1 MILAG
6 RPLRFMAMLLG
17 GWVTFRVL
25 LLWPYASEVTAGAI
39 RSPGAPPVT
48 ARAVI
53 ALAQPEAARVS
64 IALPPRSHRVT
75 IRIPEAAPHDA
86 RALAASVDTSA
97 GSPIASLFADLPD
110 PGRAETPTQ
119 QSPIGRVPGPT
130 GSRWTVS
137 AWLVARGEG
146 STALAPGGTL
156 GGSQAGL
163 RASWRPIRSAPAA
176 LFWRMSRPL
185 RTRGAEAALGVEVQ
199 PFARIP
205 VRAALEQRF
214 ALEDGAAEGTALSL
228 VGGVGDVPL
237 AAGFRL
243 DAYGQAG
250 IIGLHR
256 RIGFADGAA
265 SVMRPVAA
273 WREVDLALGAGVWGA
288 AQPGLSRLDVGPR
301 AELRLPI
308 ARRRVRLGIEW
319 RQRVAGNARPDSGP
333 ALTLGTDF

>member
-1 MILAG
+1 MTLAG

-17 GWVTFRVL
+17 GWVAFRVL
-25 LLWPYASEVTAGAI
+25 LLWPYASEVTAETM
-39 RSPGAPPVT
+39 RSPDAPPVT

-53 ALAQPEAARVS
+53 ALIQPEVARVS
-64 IALPPRSHRVT
+64 IALRPRSHRVT
-75 IRIPEAAPHDA
+75 IRIPDA
-86 RALAASVDTSA
+86 TPRPARSLAATA
-97 GSPIASLFADLPD
+97 GVLAENPIAALFAGTPN
-110 PGRAETPTQ
+110 PGRAGMPVPQ
-119 QSPIGRVPGPT
+119 GPIGRAPGPT
-130 GSRWTVS
+130 GPRWTVS

-163 RASWRPIRSAPAA
+163 RASWRPLRSAPVA
-176 LFWRMSRPL
+176 LFGRVSRPL
-185 RTRGAEAALGVEVQ
+185 RMRGAEAALGVEVQ

-205 VRAALEQRF
+205 VRAALEQRI

-237 AAGFRL
+237 AGGFRL

-250 IIGLHR
+250 IIGLRR
-256 RIGFADGAA
+256 RIAFADGAA
-265 SVMRPVAA
+265 SVMRPVAT

-288 AQPGLSRLDVGPR
+288 AQPELSRLDVGPR
-301 AELRLPI
+301 VELRLPI
-308 ARRRVRLGIEW
+308 ARQRVRLGIEW

-333 ALTLGTDF
+333 ALTLGADF